1 MAQVAGWIMD
11 RTGRCGRF
19 LWSGWAGLAGL
30 SLFAA
35 LWQAGHEAYGSFILP
50 SPAETLTALNAL
62 LTESANWQLAVETAR
77 RALAGFALAG
87 LFGTMAGIVAGFHP
101 AVLRLARPQVTLL
114 FGVPPIAWIVL
125 LMIWFGMGAATVMAT
140 AAVAA
145 LPIVFSGAAEGIA
158 SRDRGLDAMAEAF
171 GLSGPARLFR
181 IALRQMLASLFPALA
196 MALGTAFKAAV
207 MAELIANAG
216 GIGGELA
223 SARAS
228 LDVAAALAWILLSVA
243 ALLLVEYGFLNP
255 LRGEFER
262 FRRAAEPWGVKR

>member
-1 MAQVAGWIMD
+1 MSLIVD
-11 RTGRCGRF
+11 RAARCGRF

-50 SPAETLTALNAL
+50 APAETVAAMIALVSDPGNAAL
-62 LTESANWQLAVETAR
+62 VLETAR
-77 RALAGFALAG
+77 RALLGFLAAAGLGTLAG
-87 LFGTMAGIVAGFHP
+87 VVAGFHP
-101 AVLRLARPQVTLL
+101 AIMRLARPQVTLL
-114 FGVPPIAWIVL
+114 LGVPPIAWIVL
-125 LMIWFGMGAATVMAT
+125 LMIWFGMGAGTVIAT

-145 LPIVFSGAAEGIA
+145 LPMVFAGSAEGIA
-158 SRDRGLDAMAEAF
+158 TRDRGLDDMARAI
-171 GLSGPARLFR
+171 GLSAPARLLR
-181 IALRQMLASLFPALA
+181 VSLRQMLASLFPALA

-228 LDVAAALAWILLSVA
+228 LDVAAALAWVLLSIA
-243 ALLLVEYGFLNP
+243 ALLAVEYGLIHP

-262 FRRAAEPWGVKR
+262 WRQAAEPWGVKR